1 MRKRPTENV
10 SFTPLQTLTV
20 PWEILVDFLPTFWK
34 PPLSLPYWVS
44 SNLTGL
50 SNRWKQEKMWKNKQ
64 DGKIEK
70 DSVTVQLNTSFK
82 SSYYSEFESNESGFS
97 LRNKSPLT

>member
-1 MRKRPTENV
+1 MEAR
-10 SFTPLQTLTV
+10 
-20 PWEILVDFLPTFWK
+20 
-34 PPLSLPYWVS
+34 
-44 SNLTGL
+44 
-50 SNRWKQEKMWKNKQ
+50 KMWKNKQ

-97 LRNKSPLT
+97 LRNKSPLTWRIFLKNKSFITLGISWKENHPYQDISWKK